1 MRQGADLL
9 VTKAGPGT
17 ITEAINAGLP
27 MVLYSRL
34 PGQEDGNV
42 TYVVTE
48 RVGTWA
54 PGPERAAASVHQW
67 LQDPQ
72 AMQQAAAACRRL
84 ARPSAATEIARVIA
98 AQLRTGQPTT
108 PLRAGS
114 A

>member
-1 MRQGADLL
+1 MQAADLL

-54 PGPERAAASVHQW
+54 PGPDRAAASVHRW
-67 LQDPQ
+67 LEDPQ

-84 ARPSAATEIARVIA
+84 ARPSAATEIAHVIA